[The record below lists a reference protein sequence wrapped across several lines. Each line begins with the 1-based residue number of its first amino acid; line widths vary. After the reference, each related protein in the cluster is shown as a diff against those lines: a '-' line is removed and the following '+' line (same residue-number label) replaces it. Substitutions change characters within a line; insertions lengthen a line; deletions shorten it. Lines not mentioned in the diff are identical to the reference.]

1 MHLHS
6 ARAPITETDDEIRAA
21 LADVAPIPLLTAV
34 AALTGDR
41 SLLRDELRPDVGSF
55 DPTAGLSP
63 EREAEAREL
72 AAAALGRYRDG
83 GSVPAPPP
91 DADDRRAILEF
102 LAGGP
107 VSDDYAAVMTEE
119 LAPGGED
126 LRAPDWRAADVAPG
140 REFTVAIVGAG
151 MSGIAAAHRL
161 GQAGVDYV
169 VLEKN
174 LDVGGTWLENRY
186 PGCRVD
192 VPNHFYSYSFAQTS
206 EWPQYFA
213 TQASLLDYFR
223 TCARELGIVEHV
235 RFGTEV
241 LDATWDDARDV
252 WVITLRNESG
262 TDVLEANALVSAVGQ
277 LNRPNMPDI
286 PGIDS
291 FRGASFHSARWDH
304 DVDLDG
310 KRVAIIGTGASA
322 AQFIPAV
329 AERAG
334 HLTVFQRTPP
344 WLLDTP
350 NYHDDLPAGMRWVLD
365 HVPGFA
371 NWDRVWIFWRSHEV
385 IVPMAEVDPAWEST
399 ESVSMI
405 NDIVRQLFTA
415 YYELQFPDPE
425 LRGKVLPHYPPFSKR
440 FVRDNGIWARTFT
453 RDNVTLDVHGIEAIT
468 ERGVRTDDGV
478 EHEVDVIVYGTG
490 FQASRFLTPMSVHG
504 RDGLDLHESW
514 DGEARAYLGLTIPG
528 FPNLFLMYGPN
539 TNIVINGSIIYFSE
553 LEARYITE
561 CVRMLLER
569 DLASLEVARP
579 VHDEYNA
586 RVDDANRRMAWGAS
600 SVNTWYKN
608 ASGRITQNWP
618 FSLLEFWQWTRHP
631 DPADFVLREASLAD
645 APGPRA

>member
-1 MHLHS
+1 MRLHPEP
-6 ARAPITETDDEIRAA
+6 APITESDDEIAA
-21 LADVAPIPLLTAV
+21 AVADVQPTPLLAAV
-34 AALTGDR
+34 AALTGDL
-41 SLLRDELRPDVGSF
+41 SLLRDDLRPDTGSF
-55 DPTAGLSP
+55 DPNAGLT
-63 EREAEAREL
+63 EEQL
-72 AAAALGRYRDG
+72 AASRAAAVAAIAAYRDAG
-83 GSVPAPPP
+83 CPPP
-91 DADDRRAILEF
+91 PALDAASLRRILEF

-107 VSDDYAAVMTEE
+107 MSDDYAAVMTEE
-119 LAPGGED
+119 LAPAGAD
-126 LRAPDWRAADVAPG
+126 LRAPGWRAADVAPD
-140 REFTVAIVGAG
+140 RDFRVAIIGAG

-161 GQAGVDYV
+161 AQAGVDYE

-174 LDVGGTWLENRY
+174 DDVGGTWLENRY

-213 TQASLLDYFR
+213 TQSSLLDYFR
-223 TCARELGIVEHV
+223 TCAREFGILDHT

-241 LDATWDDARDV
+241 VDATWDDARSV
-252 WVITLRNESG
+252 WTITVRTAAG
-262 TDVLEANALVSAVGQ
+262 TEQIEANALVSAVGQ
-277 LNRPNMPDI
+277 LNRPKLPDI

-291 FRGASFHSARWDH
+291 FRGASFHSARWDP
-304 DVDLDG
+304 DVELDG

-329 AERAG
+329 AERAAA
-334 HLTVFQRTPP
+334 LTVFQRTPP
-344 WLLDTP
+344 WLLETP

-385 IVPMAEVDPAWEST
+385 IVPMAEVDPEWDSP
-399 ESVSMI
+399 ESVSML

-415 YYELQFPDPE
+415 YYEMQFPDRD
-425 LRGKVLPHYPPFSKR
+425 LFDKVLPHYPPFAKR

-453 RDNVTLDVHGIEAIT
+453 RDNVTLDVHGVDAVT

-478 EHEVDVIVYGTG
+478 EHEVDVIIYGTG
-490 FQASRFLTPMSVHG
+490 FEASKFLTPMTVHG
-504 RDGLDLHESW
+504 RGGIDLHETW

-561 CVRMLLER
+561 CVHLLLER
-569 DLASLEVARP
+569 GLAALEVEP
-579 VHDEYNA
+579 SVHDQYNV
-586 RVDDANRRMAWGAS
+586 RVDEANRRMAWGAS

-618 FSLLEFWQWTRHP
+618 FSLLEFWQRTRQP
-631 DPADFVLREASLAD
+631 DPEDFVLR
-645 APGPRA
+645 